1 MLDATS
7 RFENQRSET
16 VLPAYIR
23 ARGMIDASF
32 GPGRNGTTIHSLKE
46 SGGYR
51 LKFPHAPICE
61 AIIVNTGGG
70 MAGGDHLNVRL
81 NLGKNAQVMCSTQS
95 AEKIYRSDGAVS
107 VIENRLQLADQAHLV
122 WLPQETILFDRARLR
137 RQLNVNMSSSAQFLA
152 CEILVLGRH
161 AMGETLQDAELVDH
175 WDIFRDEHLVYA
187 ERLRLQGDLQK
198 HLKRKAVG
206 GGARAIATLLYV
218 SQNAESR
225 LDDLRNFM
233 SQNPE
238 DCTEWGAS
246 AWNGLLC
253 LRALSSN
260 PFVLRRVMALCLTY
274 LNQNPLPRV
283 WYC

>member
-7 RFENQRSET
+7 RFENRRSET

-32 GPGRNGTTIHSLKE
+32 GPGRNGTTIHDLKE

-70 MAGGDHLNVRL
+70 MAGGDHLHVSL
-81 NLGKNAQVMCSTQS
+81 NLGENAQVMCSTQS

-107 VIENRLQLADQAHLV
+107 VVENRLQLADQAHLV

>member
-7 RFENQRSET
+7 LFKNLRSET
-16 VLPAYIR
+16 GLPAYIR

-32 GPGRNGTTIHSLKE
+32 RSGSNGTAIQDLKE
-46 SGGYR
+46 TGGYR
-51 LKFPHAPICE
+51 LKFPHAHVCE

-81 NLGKNAQVMCSTQS
+81 DLGENAHVMCSTQS

-107 VIENRLQLADQAHLV
+107 MIVNRLHLADHAHLV

-137 RQLNVNMSSSAQFLA
+137 RQLNVNMASSAQFLA